1 MQAIIDSA
9 TVWDNVLGVVEKR
22 LNKNIFD
29 SWFLPIKFEACDDA
43 AQTLI
48 LRAGKVTKDWV
59 CSYYSDLIQ
68 QSMNEVDL
76 LDYKIDWKIEENES
90 PKEAFE
96 DDEIIFE
103 TRAEAAAAAG
113 AGATETVSQLS
124 FIKNNS

>member
-1 MQAIIDSA
+1 MSSYDLGAQTMQAIIDN
-9 TVWDNVLGVVEKR
+9 TNVWNDLLGVVEKR

-48 LRAGKVTKDWV
+48 LKAGKVTKDWV

-76 LDYKIDWKIEENES
+76 SDYKIAWKIEENES
-90 PKEAFE
+90 PKEAFIE

-103 TRAEAAAAAG
+103 TRAEA
-113 AGATETVSQLS
+113 
-124 FIKNNS
+124 